1 MLSIYDIYDILPF
14 LGCVL
19 KWLPASTYY
28 WLVGKN
34 TGPTR
39 AIKLGWNIHLRLGGS
54 IWVPTK
60 FTELLPLLD
69 RILEAR
75 TTLLQIDPMLVGPS
89 SASAST
95 WKWLIVFLGV
105 GKPSYLI

>member
-39 AIKLGWNIHLRLGGS
+39 AIKLGWNIHLWLGGLIQIYRAPAPLRWHS
-54 IWVPTK
+54 SGK
-60 FTELLPLLD
+60 NDFTPD
-69 RILEAR
+69 
-75 TTLLQIDPMLVGPS
+75 
-89 SASAST
+89 
-95 WKWLIVFLGV
+95 
-105 GKPSYLI
+105 